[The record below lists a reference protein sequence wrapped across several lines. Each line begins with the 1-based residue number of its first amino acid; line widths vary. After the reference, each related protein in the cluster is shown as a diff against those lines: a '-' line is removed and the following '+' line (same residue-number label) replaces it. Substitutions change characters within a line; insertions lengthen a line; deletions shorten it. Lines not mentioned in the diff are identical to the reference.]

1 MKIENTDKGRGKGKL
16 KRKLFIVGFIL
27 FVSGIGFAQEIDFSG
42 TLGTDLG
49 CYAPRTEN
57 AGDFSIG
64 KIDFTGAIEA
74 YAGNGTLF
82 IEGNV
87 ENDFISDSLSFD
99 LSEAYIDY
107 SDSFWGVRIGQQKV
121 AWGKADG
128 ISITNSVFPV
138 DSSSLNN
145 DDNSVA
151 IKALRF
157 SLNGNSFTVDGFV
170 IPFFTGTKLPLEKNN
185 PLKKAILPDSVKIS
199 QNGTDINLTLNIG
212 ELSTPELNLK
222 NMEFGL
228 KASGYFS
235 FCDFSLYGF
244 YGWDKMP
251 VLSYQV
257 NTVLHPVYNVEVPE
271 SLTVN
276 GEYKRLTMAGFD
288 MAVPV
293 GPVVLRGESSFFFNR
308 AFQTSSSAIMNGKE
322 NFVNQNQ
329 LMALAGFDWMPSGWT
344 ITAQYYCDFL
354 FSKSADTERSNAF
367 EHGATLSISKSLLN
381 DTLDFSFNGLV
392 GFNDFDSAL
401 FASAKY
407 KLTDQIGF
415 TAGTNV
421 FLPGRE
427 EGTYGKYK
435 DLSSI
440 FLKAEYS
447 W

>member
-1 MKIENTDKGRGKGKL
+1 MMGNCFMKRG
-16 KRKLFIVGFIL
+16 IL
-27 FVSGIGFAQEIDFSG
+27 FGVLLAVLGSIGFAQEIDFSG

-49 CYAPRTEN
+49 AYAPGTQN
-57 AGDFSIG
+57 AGDFLVG

-107 SDSFWGVRIGQQKV
+107 SDSFWGVRIGKQKV

-128 ISITNSVFPV
+128 ISITNSVFPE

-151 IKALRF
+151 IKALRLSF
-157 SLNGNSFTVDGFV
+157 NGNSFTVDGFV

-185 PLKKAILPDSVKIS
+185 PLRKAILPESITVS
-199 QNGTDINLTLNIG
+199 QGGNDFVLPVNIG
-212 ELSTPELNLK
+212 ELSTPELNLA

-235 FCDFSLYGF
+235 SCDLSVYGF
-244 YGWDKMP
+244 YGWDKTP
-251 VLSYQV
+251 VLNYQI

-276 GEYKRLTMAGFD
+276 GEYKRLCMAGFD
-288 MAVPV
+288 IAVPV
-293 GPVVLRGESSFFFNR
+293 GPVVLRGESAFFFNR
-308 AFQTSSSAIMNGKE
+308 AFQSSSNAIMNGKE

-329 LMALAGFDWMPSGWT
+329 MMALAGFDWMPSGWT
-344 ITAQYYCDFL
+344 ITAQYYCDVIFN
-354 FSKSADTERSNAF
+354 KSSDIERANSF
-367 EHGATLSISKSLLN
+367 EHGATLNISKSLLN
-381 DTLDFSFNGLV
+381 DTLELSFTGVV
-392 GFNDFDSAL
+392 GFNDFDSMIS
-401 FASAKY
+401 ASMKY
-407 KLTDQIGF
+407 MLSDQIGIS
-415 TAGTNV
+415 AGTNI
-421 FLPGRE
+421 FLAGLE
-427 EGTYGKYK
+427 NGTYGNYK

-440 FLKAEYS
+440 YINVDYK